1 MPTSAYKVPETDYSR
16 CTRKANGRKG
26 GVLNG
31 YMGKI
36 LRVNLSNGR
45 ITTEALQEQVARM
58 FIGGKGL
65 SAKILFDE
73 LEPETDPLGLENKLV
88 IAAGPLGAVPFSGNS
103 RFSDCAKSPLGMG
116 WGESYSGGYMAPKI
130 KQSGFDAF
138 IIEGI
143 SDTPVWLYVNEGKA
157 EVRDA
162 SKYWGRTTLETENGI
177 KKELGDTDKRQ
188 TSVASIGQAGEKQV
202 RYAAIMN
209 DLREAAGRSGMGAV
223 MGSKKLKAWGCKG
236 SLKVPV
242 HDDKKLREYMRQC
255 VTEVKKG
262 PYIKSLHD
270 YGTAG
275 DTDDLSASGRLPTKN
290 FMRGTFEGADKI
302 TGETIVSSGLL
313 TGRDTC
319 WACST
324 NCKRVVDSKSPYL
337 LDKEVGGQE
346 YETTAAFGSNC
357 VNSDMYSIAKANQ
370 LCNLYGLDTIST
382 GVVVGFA
389 MEAYERGIITKEQTG
404 GLELNWGSLDAVVK
418 LVDLIGNRE
427 GIGDLLGEGVYRAA
441 QKLGRGAEEFAMH
454 VKGREIPMHE
464 PRGKRNV
471 GLMYAIADRGACHME
486 WEHDDF
492 WESETYMRPE
502 LGLVASELPNRTLLD
517 YGLSKV
523 KIAKV
528 QADVWAM
535 CNSLVVCVFDIYPGG
550 GIEHST
556 LLGILNAATG
566 WNMSMRDY
574 MEAGERSI
582 NMTRAFNTREGL
594 TRDDDTIPKRLME
607 PLPDGAFAGKPF
619 GPDILDSMLDN
630 YYTLRGWDK
639 KTGSPTRASLELAGL
654 SYVADQLD
662 KMNLLPN

>member
-1 MPTSAYKVPETDYSR
+1 M
-16 CTRKANGRKG
+16 
-26 GVLNG
+26 NG

-36 LRVNLSNGR
+36 LRVNLSTGR
-45 ITTEALQEQVARM
+45 IATEQLQEEVARK
-58 FIGGKGL
+58 FIGGRGL

-73 LEPETDPLGLENKLV
+73 LKPGIDPLAPENKLV
-88 IAAGPLGAVPFSGNS
+88 VAAGPLGAVPFSGNS
-103 RFSDCAKSPLGMG
+103 RFSVCAKSPLGMG
-116 WGESYSGGYMAPKI
+116 WGESYSGGFMAPKI

-138 IIEGI
+138 IIEGV
-143 SDTPVWLYVNEGKA
+143 SKTPVWLYLNEGQA
-157 EVRDA
+157 ELRDA
-162 SKYWGRTTLETENGI
+162 SKYWGKSTDETETGI
-177 KKELGDTDKRQ
+177 KKELGDTDRRQ
-188 TSVASIGQAGEKQV
+188 TSVASIGQAGEKKV

-236 SLKVPV
+236 ALKVPV
-242 HDDKKLREYMRQC
+242 HDDKRLKEYVRQC

-262 PYIKSLHD
+262 PYIQPLHD

-290 FMRGTFEGADKI
+290 FMRGTFEGVDKI

-324 NCKRVVDSKSPYL
+324 NCKRVVESKSPYIL
-337 LDKEVGGQE
+337 EKEIGGQE
-346 YETTAAFGSNC
+346 YETTAAFGSFCLN
-357 VNSDMYSIAKANQ
+357 NDMYAIGKANQ

-404 GLELNWGSLDAVVK
+404 GLEIKWGSPDAIVK
-418 LVDLIGNRE
+418 LVEMIGNRE
-427 GIGDLLGEGVYRAA
+427 GIGDLLAEGVWRAA
-441 QKLGRGAEEFAMH
+441 QKLGHGAEEFAVH
-454 VKGREIPMHE
+454 VKGREVPMHE

-471 GLMYAIADRGACHME
+471 GLMYAVADRGACHME
-486 WEHDDF
+486 WEHDDY
-492 WESETYMRPE
+492 WESESYLRPE

-517 YGLSKV
+517 YGQSKV

-528 QADVWAM
+528 QADLWSM
-535 CNSLVVCVFDIYPGG
+535 CDSLVVCVFDIYPGG

-566 WNMSMRDY
+566 WNMSMKEY
-574 MEAGERSI
+574 MEAGERAI
-582 NMTRAFNTREGL
+582 NMTRAFNAREGL
-594 TRDDDTIPKRLME
+594 SREEDTLPKRLME

-619 GPDILDSMLDN
+619 GPDILNSMLDN
-630 YYTLRGWDK
+630 YYELRGWDK
-639 KTGSPTRASLELAGL
+639 KTGLPTRARLQSLGL
-654 SYVADQLD
+654 DYVADQLQ
-662 KMNLLPN
+662 KMNALPN

>member
-1 MPTSAYKVPETDYSR
+1 
-16 CTRKANGRKG
+16 
-26 GVLNG
+26 
-31 YMGKI
+31 MGKI
-36 LRVNLSNGR
+36 LRVNLSTR
-45 ITTEALQEQVARM
+45 SITTDPLQEEVARK
-58 FIGGKGL
+58 FIGGRGL

-73 LEPETDPLGLENKLV
+73 LKPGVNPLGPENKLV
-88 IAAGPLGAVPFSGNS
+88 VAGGPMGVIPFSGNS
-103 RFSDCAKSPLGMG
+103 RFSVCAKSPLGLG

-138 IIEGI
+138 IIEGV
-143 SDTPVWLYVNEGKA
+143 SETPVWLYVNQGEA
-157 EVRDA
+157 ELRDA
-162 SKYWGRTTLETENGI
+162 SKYWGKTTEDTENGI

-188 TSVASIGQAGEKQV
+188 TSVASIGPAGEKVV

-242 HDDKKLREYMRQC
+242 HDDKKLKDYVRQC

-262 PYIKSLHD
+262 PYIQPLRD

-337 LDKEVGGQE
+337 LEKEVGGQE
-346 YETTAAFGSNC
+346 YETTAAFGSYC
-357 VNSDMYSIAKANQ
+357 LNSDMYAIAKANQ
-370 LCNLYGLDTIST
+370 LCNLYGMDTIST

-389 MEAYERGIITKEQTG
+389 MEAYERGILTKEQTG
-404 GLELNWGSLDAVVK
+404 GLELKWGSPEAIIK
-418 LVDLIGNRE
+418 LVELIGNRE
-427 GIGDLLGEGVYRAA
+427 GIGNLLAEGVWRAA
-441 QKLGRGAEEFAMH
+441 QELGKGAEEFAMH
-454 VKGREIPMHE
+454 VKGREVPMHE
-464 PRGKRNV
+464 PRGKRNL
-471 GLMYAIADRGACHME
+471 GLMYAVADRGACHME
-486 WEHDDF
+486 WEHDDY
-492 WESETYMRPE
+492 WESDTYMRPD

-517 YGLSKV
+517 FGSSKV

-528 QADVWAM
+528 QADLWSM
-535 CNSLVVCVFDIYPGG
+535 CDSLVVCVFDIYPGG

-566 WNMSMRDY
+566 WRMTMKEY
-574 MEAGERSI
+574 METGERAI
-582 NMTRAFNTREGL
+582 NLTRAFNAREGL
-594 TRDDDTIPKRLME
+594 TRDEDKLPNRLME

-619 GPDILDSMLDN
+619 APEVLGSMLDN
-630 YYTLRGWDK
+630 YYELRGWDK
-639 KTGSPTRASLELAGL
+639 KTGRPTRATLHRLGL
-654 SYVADQLD
+654 DYVADELG
-662 KMNLLPN
+662 KTNLLPD

>member
-1 MPTSAYKVPETDYSR
+1 
-16 CTRKANGRKG
+16 
-26 GVLNG
+26 
-31 YMGKI
+31 MGKI
-36 LRVNLSNGR
+36 LRVNLSTR
-45 ITTEALQEQVARM
+45 SITTDPLQEEVARK
-58 FIGGKGL
+58 FIGGRGL

-73 LEPETDPLGLENKLV
+73 LKPGVNPLGPENKLV
-88 IAAGPLGAVPFSGNS
+88 VAGGPMGVIPFSGNS
-103 RFSDCAKSPLGMG
+103 RFSVCAKSPLGLG

-138 IIEGI
+138 IIEGV
-143 SDTPVWLYVNEGKA
+143 SETPVWLYVNQGEA
-157 EVRDA
+157 ELRDA
-162 SKYWGRTTLETENGI
+162 SKYWGKTTEDTENGI

-188 TSVASIGQAGEKQV
+188 TSVASIGPAGEKVV

-242 HDDKKLREYMRQC
+242 HDDKKLKDYVRQC

-262 PYIKSLHD
+262 PYIQPLRD

-337 LDKEVGGQE
+337 LEKEVGGQE
-346 YETTAAFGSNC
+346 YETTAAFGSYC
-357 VNSDMYSIAKANQ
+357 LNSDMYAIAKANQ
-370 LCNLYGLDTIST
+370 LCNLYGMDTIST

-389 MEAYERGIITKEQTG
+389 MEAYERGILTKEQTG
-404 GLELNWGSLDAVVK
+404 GLELKWGSPEAIIK
-418 LVDLIGNRE
+418 LVELIGNRE
-427 GIGDLLGEGVYRAA
+427 GIGNLLAEGVWRAA
-441 QKLGRGAEEFAMH
+441 QELGKGAEEFAMH
-454 VKGREIPMHE
+454 VKGREVPMHE
-464 PRGKRNV
+464 PRGKRNL
-471 GLMYAIADRGACHME
+471 GLMYAVADRGACHME
-486 WEHDDF
+486 WEHDDY
-492 WESETYMRPE
+492 WESDTYMRPD

-517 YGLSKV
+517 FGSSKV

-528 QADVWAM
+528 QADLWSM
-535 CNSLVVCVFDIYPGG
+535 CDSLVVCVFDIYPGG

-566 WNMSMRDY
+566 WRMTMKEY
-574 MEAGERSI
+574 METGERAI
-582 NMTRAFNTREGL
+582 NLTRAFNAREGL
-594 TRDDDTIPKRLME
+594 TRDEDKLPNRLME

-619 GPDILDSMLDN
+619 APEVLGSMLDN
-630 YYTLRGWDK
+630 YYELRGWDK
-639 KTGSPTRASLELAGL
+639 KTGRPTQATLHRLGL
-654 SYVADQLD
+654 DDVADELG
-662 KMNLLPN
+662 KTNLLPD

>member
-1 MPTSAYKVPETDYSR
+1 
-16 CTRKANGRKG
+16 
-26 GVLNG
+26 
-31 YMGKI
+31 MGNL
-36 LRVNLSNGR
+36 LRVNLSAGT
-45 ITTEALQEQVARM
+45 ITTEPLRDEIVRK
-58 FIGGKGL
+58 FIGGRGL

-73 LEPETDPLGLENKLV
+73 LKPGIDPLGPENKLV
-88 IAAGPLGAVPFSGNS
+88 IASGPMGAIPFSGNS
-103 RFSDCAKSPLGMG
+103 RFSVCAKSPLGMG

-138 IIEGI
+138 IIEGA
-143 SDTPVWLYVNEGKA
+143 SKTPVWLYVNESKA
-157 EVRDA
+157 ELRDA
-162 SKYWGRTTLETENGI
+162 SKYWGRTTEETENGI
-177 KKELGDTDKRQ
+177 KKEIGDTDKRQ
-188 TSVASIGQAGEKQV
+188 TSVASIGPAGERMV

-242 HDDKKLREYMRQC
+242 HDDKKLKDYVRRC

-262 PYIKSLHD
+262 PYIQPLHD

-324 NCKRVVDSKSPYL
+324 NCKRVVESKSPFHL
-337 LDKEVGGQE
+337 EKEVGGQE
-346 YETTAAFGSNC
+346 YETTAAFGSFC
-357 VNSDMYSIAKANQ
+357 LNSDMYSIAKANQ
-370 LCNLYGLDTIST
+370 LCNLYGMDTIST

-389 MEAYERGIITKEQTG
+389 MEAYERGILRKEQTG
-404 GLELNWGSLDAVVK
+404 GLELNWGNPDAILK
-418 LVDLIGNRE
+418 LVELIGNRE
-427 GIGDLLGEGVYRAA
+427 GIGDLLAEGVWRAA
-441 QKLGRGAEEFAMH
+441 QKLGKGAEEFAMH
-454 VKGREIPMHE
+454 VKGREVPMHE

-471 GLMYAIADRGACHME
+471 GLMYAVADRGACHME
-486 WEHDDF
+486 WEHDDY
-492 WESETYMRPE
+492 WESDTYMRPE

-517 YGLSKV
+517 YGTSKV

-528 QADVWAM
+528 QADLWSM

-566 WNMSMRDY
+566 WEMTMNEY
-574 MEAGERSI
+574 MDAGARAVEL
-582 NMTRAFNTREGL
+582 TRAFNAREGL
-594 TRDDDTIPKRLME
+594 TRNEDILPKRLMD

-619 GPDILDSMLDN
+619 SSDILRSMLDN
-630 YYTLRGWDK
+630 YYELRGWDK
-639 KTGSPTRASLELAGL
+639 KTGLPTRASLHRAALDE
-654 SYVADQLD
+654 VADELGRM
-662 KMNLLPN
+662 KLLPS